1 MSCIIFFGDSI
12 TYGQYVDHNKR
23 WTYIVN
29 NFFKNNFKNINS
41 YTHAISG
48 QTTRQALERFPYE
61 VQDYY
66 PDLLFIQFG
75 LNDCNKW
82 DTDKGMNRVSPKS
95 YEANLKEM
103 INRARNFGVKK
114 IVLQTS
120 HRTLKSNKLIDGSY
134 FEDHRVEYNKILKS
148 VSRNKKTFLLD
159 IEEEFAKI
167 DESKYSQYLLGGND
181 LLHLSVLGHQYY
193 SECVVRFINESNI
206 L

>member
-1 MSCIIFFGDSI
+1 MFCIIFFGDSI
-12 TYGQYVDHNKR
+12 TYGQYIDHNKR

-29 NFFKNNFKNINS
+29 NFLKNNFKNTNS

-61 VQDYY
+61 VQDYS

-95 YEANLKEM
+95 YEANLTEM

-120 HRTLKSNKLIDGSY
+120 HRTLKNII
-134 FEDHRVEYNKILKS
+134 YN
-148 VSRNKKTFLLD
+148 T
-159 IEEEFAKI
+159 
-167 DESKYSQYLLGGND
+167 
-181 LLHLSVLGHQYY
+181 
-193 SECVVRFINESNI
+193 CNI
-206 L
+206 YNLRALF